1 MANALC
7 HFELM
12 TGDPQKCQAF
22 YGAVFDWTFDA
33 ESMPGYTL
41 IQTGADPP
49 GGIMQQPADVPAVC
63 VNTYFRVTDIATV
76 LEKAKAAGAK
86 VLVEKTPI
94 PGVGHLAFFADPE
107 GIVIG
112 IMQEEAT

>member
-1 MANALC
+1 MANPLC
-7 HFELM
+7 HFEFM

-22 YGAVFDWTFDA
+22 YGAVFDWSFDN

-41 IQTGADPP
+41 IQTGTEPP
-49 GGIMQQPADVPAVC
+49 GGIMQKPADASGAFL
-63 VNTYFRVTDIATV
+63 NSYFRVDDIATV
-76 LEKAKAAGAK
+76 LDKAKAHGAK
-86 VLVEKTPI
+86 VFVEKTPI
-94 PGVGHLAFFADPE
+94 PGVGHLAIFADPE